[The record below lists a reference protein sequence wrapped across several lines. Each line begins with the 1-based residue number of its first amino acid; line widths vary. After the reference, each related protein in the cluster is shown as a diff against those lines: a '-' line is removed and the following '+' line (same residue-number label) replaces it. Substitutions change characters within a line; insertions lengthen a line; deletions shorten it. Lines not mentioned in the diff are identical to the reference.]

1 MVMKKK
7 DKNFI
12 IFFTAVYLLF
22 LTSFVSPFA
31 CVADAQDFFLDEDI
45 SAYTI
50 TRFEEGFTEHEVRIA
65 WLAFGGAD
73 EYKIFRSVNQGDFT
87 EIRNIDYEDEGFQFW
102 WIDEN
107 ILDGN
112 TYSYY
117 VQGYWQN
124 ESVGTTDTMNVDFWL
139 PSCQAEYPVNN
150 EIVIEDNP
158 EFKWSSIS
166 ITTFPYKNAIFSAE
180 GEFILFDLTDE
191 EEVLRVEV
199 EDFNISSLKLFSEDE
214 SSDIII
220 EADADSEIQITPE
233 NESEMI
239 EETENEADDNNI
251 SDDENN
257 ENADDNNESSPQLT
271 IKHKYQWQF
280 KVTGYDDE
288 YSPIAE
294 SITGGF
300 FSFQEKSEEDEMAEE
315 EEDIVEGGLN
325 IDAGSISYQ
334 IIDGKDVI
342 IAREGVDLAY
352 QDIRLNANFI
362 EIRVDDNELIAKEQ
376 VNFRKG
382 EESYSS
388 SALNYNWETEKI
400 ILDDMSGEATGDKIK
415 GKVYYQ
421 GGRLE
426 NFVETVEIDNGVFTT
441 CDLEEPHWHIEA
453 EQITIYIDDKI
464 IAKKVSWYEGKRK
477 LFTLPSFMIFLRGKN
492 QFPYWPDIG
501 QSSSEGWFLKNQFNY
516 VRDAES
522 YGSVYLD
529 WMQKKGLAAGIEHTF
544 ELGEEKVDDG
554 ELVLYLYGLKRKDVK
569 TFDLDAKIN
578 YWQNF
583 ENNFKLRANVTYDG
597 TINYGAD
604 NSSHSIKPDFY
615 IYKKWDDSLLTI
627 TSKYNFNKTT
637 STSSSGNIKLSYD
650 NKITDKLDSNLDILY
665 TSNSPASGET
675 DHQLRP
681 EWVLKYSG
689 NGYTL
694 NLVTEKQIDLNE
706 GLFSGENS
714 PNTLDKLPELTFK
727 KPSTKIKDTGI
738 SYSVDA
744 SIGRYYEGATDQD
757 NIRGEYIINLNRP
770 FKINDNISL
779 NASGLYRQDVYLSGE
794 ARYQLGGKL
803 DLKVGYRPEFYGT
816 FSYSYYMSEGPTPFN
831 FDTLSELSESASARI
846 TLIPYNDL
854 QINLS
859 TNYNFVTESFGNLGI
874 RAQWKPKDDYDI
886 YLSTYYDLNN
896 MEWNKRVDTRMSL
909 KLSDEWKLSYS
920 GSVYFDDF
928 DIRNSVIS
936 VVRDLHCREISI
948 NYRQSTKS
956 IWLDFSINAFP
967 TESITIGG

>member
-1 MVMKKK
+1 MKKK

-421 GGRLE
+421 GG
-426 NFVETVEIDNGVFTT
+426 
-441 CDLEEPHWHIEA
+441 
-453 EQITIYIDDKI
+453 
-464 IAKKVSWYEGKRK
+464 
-477 LFTLPSFMIFLRGKN
+477 
-492 QFPYWPDIG
+492 
-501 QSSSEGWFLKNQFNY
+501 
-516 VRDAES
+516 
-522 YGSVYLD
+522 
-529 WMQKKGLAAGIEHTF
+529 
-544 ELGEEKVDDG
+544 
-554 ELVLYLYGLKRKDVK
+554 
-569 TFDLDAKIN
+569 
-578 YWQNF
+578 
-583 ENNFKLRANVTYDG
+583 
-597 TINYGAD
+597 
-604 NSSHSIKPDFY
+604 
-615 IYKKWDDSLLTI
+615 
-627 TSKYNFNKTT
+627 
-637 STSSSGNIKLSYD
+637 
-650 NKITDKLDSNLDILY
+650 
-665 TSNSPASGET
+665 
-675 DHQLRP
+675 
-681 EWVLKYSG
+681 
-689 NGYTL
+689 
-694 NLVTEKQIDLNE
+694 
-706 GLFSGENS
+706 
-714 PNTLDKLPELTFK
+714 
-727 KPSTKIKDTGI
+727 
-738 SYSVDA
+738 
-744 SIGRYYEGATDQD
+744 
-757 NIRGEYIINLNRP
+757 
-770 FKINDNISL
+770 
-779 NASGLYRQDVYLSGE
+779 
-794 ARYQLGGKL
+794 
-803 DLKVGYRPEFYGT
+803 
-816 FSYSYYMSEGPTPFN
+816 
-831 FDTLSELSESASARI
+831 
-846 TLIPYNDL
+846 
-854 QINLS
+854 
-859 TNYNFVTESFGNLGI
+859 
-874 RAQWKPKDDYDI
+874 
-886 YLSTYYDLNN
+886 
-896 MEWNKRVDTRMSL
+896 
-909 KLSDEWKLSYS
+909 
-920 GSVYFDDF
+920 
-928 DIRNSVIS
+928 
-936 VVRDLHCREISI
+936 
-948 NYRQSTKS
+948 
-956 IWLDFSINAFP
+956 
-967 TESITIGG
+967 